1 MSETNVRDKCQRQM
15 PETKRDKCV
24 DKLIQTFSLPKG
36 ENILNFIHNREIKLQ
51 PNYHEANLKRKNE
64 KKTARKKFSELN
76 QKFKRY
82 CRIKKK
88 SNRNI
93 TIARDWVRYLYKV
106 KNRGFH
112 FCDKISAIPELSH
125 NVCDNLISNV
135 RKISKLI
142 RKYRRRI
149 RHNEIKIRV
158 IDEKISKT
166 LGAPDLSSTE
176 PSSSSESDDEDV
188 YNDVSNDD
196 DATTMMQLR
205 NYDDDDNEGN
215 NDNYDDDDNEGSND
229 NYEDHSVSSVSVSRE
244 FTVSSPAYSGYS
256 SRTYDSTTPESG
268 SP

>member
-1 MSETNVRDKCQRQM
+1 MPETNVRDKCQRQM

-51 PNYHEANLKRKNE
+51 PNFHEVNLKRKNE
-64 KKTARKKFSELN
+64 KRTARKKFSELN

-93 TIARDWVRYLYKV
+93 TIARDWVRYLYNV
-106 KNRGFH
+106 KNRGFY
-112 FCDKISAIPELSH
+112 FCDKISAIPELSV

-158 IDEKISKT
+158 IDEKISKI

-176 PSSSSESDDEDV
+176 SSSSSENDDEDV
-188 YNDVSNDD
+188 YNVSND
-196 DATTMMQLR
+196 
-205 NYDDDDNEGN
+205 G
-215 NDNYDDDDNEGSND
+215 DNYDDDNEGSND
-229 NYEDHSVSSVSVSRE
+229 NYDDDNEGRVYEDHSVSSVSPLFSLTHE
-244 FTVSSPAYSGYS
+244 LTVSSPAFSNYSSKTYSGS
-256 SRTYDSTTPESG
+256 SAPESELV
-268 SP
+268 S